1 MSLDEIERKDI
12 KIMENIIRNLEIA
25 IQALNTIETKGYQN
39 MNNLIGCI
47 NILQTTVDTLKNPP
61 EQEEG

>member
-1 MSLDEIERKDI
+1 
-12 KIMENIIRNLEIA
+12 MENIIRNLEIA